1 MPTSSPRQLS
11 APREPPSP
19 MCMLIPS
26 PLTDEQQAATG
37 QSHSLG
43 MEPGALPPVSTSSGS
58 QSASDRH
65 YSNRNAISS

>member
-1 MPTSSPRQLS
+1 
-11 APREPPSP
+11 

-58 QSASDRH
+58 QSVSDRH